1 MVPLG
6 DMIII
11 VVNILIDLKIL
22 LILAICKLKIA
33 QSIGCSMLDRGGY
46 TVHLA
51 PTLLIILE
59 SIINTTLGNS
69 SQKDQLF
76 IHGNDISVHPH
87 IKGINQFLNP
97 LIK

>member
-1 MVPLG
+1 M
-6 DMIII
+6 II

-33 QSIGCSMLDRGGY
+33 QSIGCSILDRGGY

-51 PTLLIILE
+51 LTPLIMLE

-69 SQKDQLF
+69 NQKDQLF
-76 IHGNDISVHPH
+76 IQGNDMSGHPH
-87 IKGINQFLNP
+87 IKGINQFLKP